1 MPFFVRTYVVQG
13 ATFTVVS
20 RKKVGKVLHIE
31 LNHEGE
37 WMDLE
42 QSSRVGRKLSGL
54 FSCCGGGGSSGAK
67 SKAKK
72 QAPAHG
78 KGDDPGSKYSEEQ
91 TPDGA
96 VVPKVSFDPVVQTDD
111 GNSQLD
117 GGTLTDVAWN
127 RHKDPSSEEDEE
139 DEDEEVVGMGAFD
152 SAPVAGE
159 GLEEDGDGKREERVE
174 GNEGGEEEAM
184 TREEL
189 VAMMEGQGLDAEQM
203 AAVLERYGD

>member
-1 MPFFVRTYVVQG
+1 MRCPSLLAIIIYIIACRVFVPTYVVQG

-127 RHKDPSSEEDEE
+127 RHKDQQANGMLKVRKCLFCVVSSTILKTECL
-139 DEDEEVVGMGAFD
+139 
-152 SAPVAGE
+152 P
-159 GLEEDGDGKREERVE
+159 R
-174 GNEGGEEEAM
+174 
-184 TREEL
+184 
-189 VAMMEGQGLDAEQM
+189 
-203 AAVLERYGD
+203 